1 MSDNTSIFVKYNKQK
16 MGFEVKHM
24 SWDAQNDEGEWADAD
39 LYPTESLALK
49 AAVQVHAM
57 LNSSGLPPEYGIT
70 PLYDPHN
77 LLPKDQLTLT
87 EWYETQMEVE
97 Q

>member
-1 MSDNTSIFVKYNKQK
+1 V
-16 MGFEVKHM
+16 
-24 SWDAQNDEGEWADAD
+24 
-39 LYPTESLALK
+39 
-49 AAVQVHAM
+49 
-57 LNSSGLPPEYGIT
+57 T

-87 EWYETQMEVE
+87 EWFESHMEAG